1 MEYEMASAYGMLV
14 IAEVPNVNF
23 QQEHFSNP
31 ELMELATNQLKETVK
46 YLENETCIMFWSLFI
61 ECKTYEDSAV
71 DFVRKYTKLV
81 KELDPTRFTVHASDI
96 PAEDRTY
103 DYFDIIGVNYWLGCG
118 ISANPSRKAADSWTP
133 LPHDIP
139 TSRY

>member
-46 YLENETCIMFWSLFI
+46 YLENYRSCI
-61 ECKTYEDSAV
+61 
-71 DFVRKYTKLV
+71 
-81 KELDPTRFTVHASDI
+81 
-96 PAEDRTY
+96 
-103 DYFDIIGVNYWLGCG
+103 
-118 ISANPSRKAADSWTP
+118 
-133 LPHDIP
+133 
-139 TSRY
+139 